1 MDAMSPSAAG
11 SPDFVASVQER
22 IAALRAEIAQLEQL
36 IRPSASP
43 QRPPA
48 RPTPRGAVRP
58 LPPDFAAADRAIT
71 ETKVRTNQPTGSPS
85 DIQALRELMRKGPG
99 VASQAG

>member
-1 MDAMSPSAAG
+1 MDAVNPNNAPAVSPEL
-11 SPDFVASVQER
+11 VASVQER
-22 IAALRAEIAQLEQL
+22 IAALRAEIARLEQL
-36 IRPSASP
+36 IHPATKGVPASP
-43 QRPPA
+43 TQAP
-48 RPTPRGAVRP
+48 RPTPR
-58 LPPDFAAADRAIT
+58 DFAAADKAIT